1 MPWTVETLGEVVDD
15 EIMALP
21 PKVQDPAASDPARD
35 RTSEDDP
42 MTTLRALKRKLLADP
57 EVRAEYEALKLEEK
71 LAAELTRVRV
81 SAGLTQAQLAKRMK
95 AKQAAIAR
103 VESGRHLPN
112 LDTLRGYAAATG
124 QRLVVSFKPDRKRRT
139 GRRRATAIV
148 VE

>member
-1 MPWTVETLGEVVDD
+1 MT
-15 EIMALP
+15 AL
-21 PKVQDPAASDPARD
+21 KS
-35 RTSEDDP
+35 
-42 MTTLRALKRKLLADP
+42 LKRKLLANA
-57 EVRAEYEALKLEEK
+57 EVRAEYDALKLEEQ

-81 SAGLTQAQLAKRMK
+81 SAGLTQAQLAKRMN

-124 QRLVVSFKPDRKRRT
+124 QRLVVGFKPARSGRAKRRVA
-139 GRRRATAIV
+139 GIV